1 MDLDPAAKQ
10 EYDKAVKDQLI
21 KDIVK
26 VDKETGEKTLDKEQL
41 DKIDYADAKL
51 TSPKLGAKFFG
62 ISESTLLGKNPL
74 DSKNTTKGDIK
85 IKDGRRSEEGSE
97 AYNLNKKLYEIS
109 EEYAKLLNTTQLQ
122 PKDIIREDIKKLEEK
137 YKETGSERDKKAL
150 DKRKAMMKAQDGQRA
165 GDQSKQGTSLNIDP
179 SIIKKLYEKT
189 DIRSMGKGSQPY
201 VQTAKGFDAKTFRE
215 KAGIVN
221 PKDFVGKNEAKT
233 AAQKKALRNQSTLN
247 TALARNYLRMVEGKM
262 RREALEE
269 LKEEYQDKEIKQII
283 DKAIR
288 EEFKGASKFS
298 ASQKS
303 KMDVF
308 GKYDF
313 YNPKQVAKARK
324 VIIEKYAPIFGPD
337 LMNRMFRDLTP
348 GGGRAEK
355 LLGKQIAIRDID
367 ALESATRTREQAV
380 EKLIKKG
387 KTKKEAL
394 KEVEQIEKLEQQY
407 ISNNKTLLENDLILN
422 ISELSREIKKAGLQ
436 ENIFA
441 KTMLEAFGKGQK
453 FNRLGKNID
462 NLKEYKKATE
472 LLIDKFKEAYDK
484 DPKAAGVLREFIYN
498 NKASGMLGKDVALM
512 RGKHEKATDKNKY
525 EEHTYPFSSWAIRT
539 MDAIKSKN
547 PKVL

>member
-1 MDLDPAAKQ
+1 
-10 EYDKAVKDQLI
+10 
-21 KDIVK
+21 
-26 VDKETGEKTLDKEQL
+26 
-41 DKIDYADAKL
+41 
-51 TSPKLGAKFFG
+51 
-62 ISESTLLGKNPL
+62 
-74 DSKNTTKGDIK
+74 
-85 IKDGRRSEEGSE
+85 
-97 AYNLNKKLYEIS
+97 
-109 EEYAKLLNTTQLQ
+109 
-122 PKDIIREDIKKLEEK
+122 
-137 YKETGSERDKKAL
+137 
-150 DKRKAMMKAQDGQRA
+150 
-165 GDQSKQGTSLNIDP
+165 
-179 SIIKKLYEKT
+179 
-189 DIRSMGKGSQPY
+189 
-201 VQTAKGFDAKTFRE
+201 TFRE

-462 NLKEYKKATE
+462 NLKE
-472 LLIDKFKEAYDK
+472 
-484 DPKAAGVLREFIYN
+484 
-498 NKASGMLGKDVALM
+498 
-512 RGKHEKATDKNKY
+512 
-525 EEHTYPFSSWAIRT
+525 
-539 MDAIKSKN
+539 
-547 PKVL
+547 